1 MKFEIMNINLQGLTV
16 IIKLLISK
24 ISVSHKG
31 QANSRTYM
39 MMNQER
45 EDVSMV
51 EGELPV

>member
-1 MKFEIMNINLQGLTV
+1 MKFEIIYTEQLGLTV

>member
-1 MKFEIMNINLQGLTV
+1 MKFEIIYVKQLGLTV
-16 IIKLLISK
+16 IIKLLILK

-31 QANSRTYM
+31 QANSRKYM